1 MKIRYQLQNTT
12 CDKKIFHPPLVLW
25 RSIEKT
31 TRENRAG
38 MAPVLWLHS
47 LPIRVCFFR
56 VVFNRPL
63 FAELRRHGAQLVIL
77 VQFHRSQSHFRP
89 KQKHFPRLFQSLS
102 LNSPPSFT
110 YMSNLIC
117 KSYSL
122 EIAAWITVVLFP
134 SLHLLFIFNLKANI
148 LKHTHAPL

>member
-12 CDKKIFHPPLVLW
+12 CDKTSR

-31 TRENRAG
+31 TRGQSWNGASFVT
-38 MAPVLWLHS
+38 A
-47 LPIRVCFFR
+47 
-56 VVFNRPL
+56 
-63 FAELRRHGAQLVIL
+63 FAAHTGV
-77 VQFHRSQSHFRP
+77 FHRSQSHFRP

-148 LKHTHAPL
+148 LNHTHASL

>member
-1 MKIRYQLQNTT
+1 MRKRQGRTELEWRQFCDCIRCPYG
-12 CDKKIFHPPLVLW
+12 CVF
-25 RSIEKT
+25 SE
-31 TRENRAG
+31 
-38 MAPVLWLHS
+38 
-47 LPIRVCFFR
+47 FF
-56 VVFNRPL
+56 FNRPL
-63 FAELRRHGAQLVIL
+63 FAELRRRGAQLVIL
-77 VQFHRSQSHFRP
+77 VQFHRSQSHFIP
-89 KQKHFPRLFQSLS
+89 KQKHFPRLFQLLS

-148 LKHTHAPL
+148 LNHTHASL